1 VYKLGTFCP
10 EFNVYKDF
18 LPTNSTEQGTQWI
31 AGEAFTDYQY
41 VRNGYTYRTASFF
54 VNPGQTFY
62 VMANS
67 LILIFLFRL
76 IIFLF
81 LRLIIFL

>member
-67 LILIFLFRL
+67 LILIFYSG
-76 IIFLF
+76 
-81 LRLIIFL
+81 